1 MPQANI
7 VFRDGKLNLG
17 RARSRSRPRSRSRSP
32 RRRLKET
39 CQETKSLLP
48 GLLAVCAN
56 IAPPKGYRYDDRN
69 LRLGKKHCPAFP
81 HRRVRVIDA
90 DSIDA
95 AIAMTSSKDK
105 KPVCVLNMANATS
118 AGGGW
123 TNGAVAQEEAMC
135 YRSSLSFT
143 LKMRYYP
150 LPEAGGIYSPTVLVI
165 RENMKNGHRLLDL
178 TQPYKLP
185 VIAVVSVAAIRDPE
199 TVRDKQGISRYRK
212 TGERALM
219 EEKMRMIL
227 RIAAYNGHRKLV
239 LGAFGCGA
247 FNNPRHDVAE
257 SWVKV
262 LCEREFD
269 GGWWEEVCF
278 AVLDGGT
285 GNKTTFEHYLG
296 RLNV

>member
-1 MPQANI
+1 MPQANLA
-7 VFRDGKLNLG
+7 FHNGKLKVG
-17 RARSRSRPRSRSRSP
+17 PARSPSP
-32 RRRLKET
+32 RRQRRAT

-56 IAPPKGYRYDDRN
+56 VAPPKGHRYDDRN
-69 LRLGKKHCPAFP
+69 LRIGKKYCPGLP
-81 HRRVRVIDA
+81 RTRVRVIDA

-95 AIAMTSSKDK
+95 AVAMTSSKDR

-123 TNGAVAQEEAMC
+123 VNGALAQEESMC

-143 LKMRYYP
+143 LKLRHYP
-150 LPEAGGIYSPTVLVI
+150 LPELGGIYSPTVLVI
-165 RENMKNGHRLLDL
+165 RENMKKGHRLLDL
-178 TQPYKLP
+178 TRPHQLP
-185 VIAVVSVAAIRDPE
+185 VIAVVSVAALQDPE
-199 TVRDKQGISRYRK
+199 TVRDQQGISRYRRP
-212 TGERALM
+212 GERGLM

-227 RIAAYNGHRKLV
+227 RMAAFNGHRKLV

-262 LCEREFD
+262 LKEKEFD
-269 GGWWEEVCF
+269 GGWWEDICF
-278 AVLDGGT
+278 AVMDGGT
-285 GNKTTFEHYLG
+285 GNKTTFEHYLE
-296 RLNV
+296 RLSV